1 MFYDVKILKPNGKI
15 LKVIP
20 AVELKRRHWEK
31 FQMDLL
37 PSERFNTMRKN
48 AAGGIKKA

>member
-1 MFYDVKILKPNGKI
+1 MFYDVKILRADGKI
-15 LKVIP
+15 RKVIP
-20 AVELKRRHWEK
+20 AVELRRRHWEK

-37 PSERFNTMRKN
+37 PGERMSAMRKK